1 MQKKADSTPI
11 AQRGKARFCP
21 TFVPIMEPT
30 PDIAQAEADI
40 VEEFAFFDSW
50 MDKYEHIIEM
60 GKSLP
65 PMDPALKT
73 DDRLIKGCQSRV
85 WLASSLTPQGMHFEA
100 DSDAIIT
107 KGIIALIIRVLENQP
122 PANVV
127 QAPLQFIQAIG
138 LQENLSPTR
147 ANGLLSMIKQI
158 KLDAFA
164 LQSASSSND

>member
-1 MQKKADSTPI
+1 MANPI
-11 AQRGKARFCP
+11 APLGKARFCP
-21 TFVPIMEPT
+21 TFVPIMEST
-30 PDIAQAEADI
+30 QGIAQAEDEI
-40 VEEFAFFDSW
+40 VEEFALFDSW

-107 KGIIALIIRVLENQP
+107 KGIIALIVRVLENQP
-122 PANVV
+122 PSEVV
-127 QAPLQFIQAIG
+127 KAPLAFIQAIG

-147 ANGLLSMIKQI
+147 ANGLLSMVKQI

-164 LQSASSSND
+164 LQSAPSSNA

>member
-1 MQKKADSTPI
+1 MESTQGI
-11 AQRGKARFCP
+11 
-21 TFVPIMEPT
+21 T
-30 PDIAQAEADI
+30 QAEAEI
-40 VEEFAFFDSW
+40 VEEFALFDSW

-85 WLASSLTPQGMHFEA
+85 WLASSLTPLGMHFEA

-107 KGIIALIIRVLENQP
+107 KGIIALIVRVLENQP
-122 PANVV
+122 PSEVV
-127 QAPLQFIQAIG
+127 KAPLAFIQAIG

-147 ANGLLSMIKQI
+147 ANGLLSMVKQI

-164 LQSASSSND
+164 LQSAPSSNA